1 MQRHLK
7 YSIYQ
12 NKIIFAPSKVHHFVL
27 SVNITSIYT
36 SPKSKRSYFWFLY
49 HPYFL
54 KSMNPQ
60 ITWNNFS
67 INISLYAQALPLR
80 PLCLFLRFWQ
90 QTCKWSYIQ
99 DCFLQMHSLHC
110 RQANSHRSSYSPHLY
125 TTKLILPHSFIDVI
139 DKGETISSTWCG
151 SSSILRPLASSL
163 VSYIIVLFY
172 FLPQI

>member
-49 HPYFL
+49 HLYFL

-80 PLCLFLRFWQ
+80 PLCLFLRF
-90 QTCKWSYIQ
+90 CNRLANGLISRIVSFKCILYIAGRLIVTEAAIVLICTPQ
-99 DCFLQMHSLHC
+99 NLSCHIPSLML
-110 RQANSHRSSYSPHLY
+110 AI
-125 TTKLILPHSFIDVI
+125 KA
-139 DKGETISSTWCG
+139 K
-151 SSSILRPLASSL
+151 PLAQL
-163 VSYIIVLFY
+163 GVEALLYWGHW
-172 FLPQI
+172 LPL